1 MAFKMKGYPMK
12 DNGTELTSEQR
23 ARLVRI
29 NKTLNNTG
37 ITEEQYKSLTA
48 ERKALSGK

>member
-12 DNGTELTSEQR
+12 DNGT
-23 ARLVRI
+23 
-29 NKTLNNTG
+29 TG